1 MINKEITNGLRQ
13 LGFNS
18 GWVVNGEEIVLW
30 ENSEPQPT
38 MEEILEAAKDYI
50 QPEQSV
56 ADKLSSVGLS
66 VDDLK
71 VALGLQNNL
80 YRLC

>member
-1 MINKEITNGLRQ
+1 MATKQITNGLLQ

-18 GWVVNGEEIVLW
+18 GWVVNEEEIVLW

-38 MEEILEAAKDYI
+38 IETILEAAKDYVE
-50 QPEQSV
+50 PVPTVEQ
-56 ADKLSSVGLS
+56 KLASVGLS

-71 VALGLQNNL
+71 SALGL
-80 YRLC
+80 

>member
-1 MINKEITNGLRQ
+1 MQIKQITNGLLQ

-18 GWVVNGEEIVLW
+18 GWVVNENEIILW

-38 MEEILEAAKDYI
+38 IETILEAAKDYVE
-50 QPEQSV
+50 PVPTVEQ
-56 ADKLSSVGLS
+56 KLASVGLS

-71 VALGLQNNL
+71 TALGL
-80 YRLC
+80 

>member
-1 MINKEITNGLRQ
+1 MQIKQITNGLAQ

-18 GWVVNGEEIVLW
+18 GWVVNENEIILW

-38 MEEILEAAKDYI
+38 IETILEAAKDYVE
-50 QPEQSV
+50 PVPTVEQ
-56 ADKLSSVGLS
+56 KLASVGLS

-71 VALGLQNNL
+71 SALGL
-80 YRLC
+80 

>member
-1 MINKEITNGLRQ
+1 MKTQKIVNGLKQ

-18 GWVVNGEEIVLW
+18 GWVVNGDEIVLW

-38 MEEILEAAKDYI
+38 IKAILEAAEDYVE
-50 QPEQSV
+50 PVPTVEQ
-56 ADKLSSVGLS
+56 KLASVGLS

-71 VALGLQNNL
+71 SALGL
-80 YRLC
+80 